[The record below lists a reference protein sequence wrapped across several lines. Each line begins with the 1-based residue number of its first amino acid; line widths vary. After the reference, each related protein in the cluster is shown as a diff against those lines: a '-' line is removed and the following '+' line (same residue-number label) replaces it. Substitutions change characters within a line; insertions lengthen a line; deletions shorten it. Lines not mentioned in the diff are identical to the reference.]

1 MNSVIV
7 IPRYDRGAAGVT
19 VCAASGDFLPCPR
32 WQNRGHAG
40 TLPMTLDDKRRRVH
54 DKLAALPG
62 VASLRRPVTDPDGE
76 QFDLYYIRTGPP
88 TVRPLVVIPGGP
100 GMASIGHYQGLR
112 RRAAAAGLDVIM
124 VEHRGV
130 GMSRHDDDGQDLSAE
145 ALTIEQ
151 VVDDIAAVLA
161 DAQVDDAVVYGT
173 SYGSYLAAG
182 LGVRHPDRV
191 HAMILDSPLL
201 NRDDIEIM
209 RRELRRLLWHGA
221 DPDSSDLAAKVRQL
235 SDDGAMTPSDAQL
248 AAALYGIG
256 GSDMLHRLLDL
267 LLDDRRVL
275 WTTMGYLSRL
285 ASRKM
290 PYRNETDL
298 VGPIGYRELNF
309 HGTPDGLPLDPAVA
323 MRESDLDAPP
333 DFQGE
338 PFDLVAEMP
347 GFGWPTVVISGGRD
361 LITPPAVADLIA
373 ELVAAPAL
381 VRLPTAGHS
390 ILDTRERAALRI
402 AGQVCD
408 GRAGDLPAQGQVLDE
423 LPASPELRL
432 LGLAIEAAARVEG
445 VLPAMPRLLPRP
457 PIS

>member
-1 MNSVIV
+1 
-7 IPRYDRGAAGVT
+7 
-19 VCAASGDFLPCPR
+19 
-32 WQNRGHAG
+32 
-40 TLPMTLDDKRRRVH
+40 MTLGDKRRRVH

-62 VASLRRPVTDPDGE
+62 VASVRRPVTDPAAG
-76 QFDLYYIRTGPP
+76 QFDLYYVRTGP
-88 TVRPLVVIPGGP
+88 RSAQPLVIVPGGP

-130 GMSRHDDDGQDLSAE
+130 GMSRHDDEGQDLPAE

-161 DAQVDDAVVYGT
+161 DAQVAEAVIYGT

-182 LGVRHPDRV
+182 VGVRHPDRV
-191 HAMILDSPLL
+191 AAMVLDSPLL

-209 RRELRRLLWHGA
+209 RRELRRMLWHGG
-221 DPDSSDLAAKVRQL
+221 DPETSELAAKVREL
-235 SDDGAMTPSDAQL
+235 AENDAMTPSDAQL

-256 GSDMLHRLLDL
+256 GAGMLHRLLDL
-267 LLDDRRVL
+267 LLDERRVL
-275 WTTMGYLSRL
+275 WTTMGYVGRL

-323 MRESDLDAPP
+323 MRDSDLDAPP
-333 DFQGE
+333 DFEGE
-338 PFDLVAEMP
+338 PFNLVAQMP
-347 GFGWPTVVISGGRD
+347 EFGWPTVVISGGRD
-361 LITPPAVADLIA
+361 LITPPAVADRIA
-373 ELVAAPAL
+373 ELLADPTL
-381 VRLPTAGHS
+381 VRLPTAWHS

-402 AGQVCD
+402 AAAVCE
-408 GRAGDLPAQGQVLDE
+408 GRAGDLPAQEQALDE
-423 LPASPELRL
+423 LPVPPELKL
-432 LGLAIEAAARVEG
+432 MGWAIEAAAWVESA
-445 VLPAMPRLLPRP
+445 LPPAPRLLPRP
-457 PIS
+457 PAGPPTS